1 MLFRIPVEKDE
12 SAGEGSER
20 SFRNVREKTGN
31 IKYWKAGK
39 EGVLRQSS

>member
-12 SAGEGSER
+12 SAGEGSEG
-20 SFRNVREKTGN
+20 SSGNVREKPGS

-39 EGVLRQSS
+39 EGVLRLSS